1 MYEYIIRDYLSL
13 PREILSSFIVLDN
26 GKDGYYERGDN
37 NRHNRIRITQELYP
51 VFATEHKSLIRFL
64 LEQEIESCAL
74 YEYGTD
80 LMRALSYM
88 LLTMADIEDSLL
100 FYRTKFETHF
110 DARCAM
116 DIEPIFGE
124 DKDKTKAYFLG
135 KNQDVVNVIEYYEQF
150 PYISKTD
157 YIKQIQDHKL
167 MEYWLYNND

>member
-1 MYEYIIRDYLSL
+1 MYEYIIQNYLNL
-13 PREILSSFIVLDN
+13 PEEILSPFIILDN
-26 GKDGYYERGDN
+26 GKEGYYGRGDTHRY
-37 NRHNRIRITQELYP
+37 NRRRITQELYP
-51 VFATEHKSLIRFL
+51 VFTTEHKPLIRFL
-64 LEQEIESCAL
+64 LEQEIEGCAL

-80 LMRALSYM
+80 LMRALSYL

-135 KNQDVVNVIEYYEQF
+135 KNQDIVDIIEYYEQF
-150 PYISKTD
+150 PYISKAD
-157 YIKQIQDHKL
+157 YIKRIQDHQMMKR
-167 MEYWLYNND
+167 WLYNED